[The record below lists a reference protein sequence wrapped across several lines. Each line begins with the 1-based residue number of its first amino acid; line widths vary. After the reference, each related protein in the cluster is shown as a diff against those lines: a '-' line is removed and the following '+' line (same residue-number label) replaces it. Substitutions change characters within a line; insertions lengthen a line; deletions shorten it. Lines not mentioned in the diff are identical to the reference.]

1 MDGQWTQGWCEGE
14 CTLVKTKLE
23 QLVKKS
29 YHKGA
34 THKFL
39 PKAHAT
45 CMTCKGEEQFYTS
58 DLEYSAQ
65 LD

>member
-1 MDGQWTQGWCEGE
+1 MHIG
-14 CTLVKTKLE
+14 KTKLE

-39 PKAHAT
+39 PKVHAT
-45 CMTCKGEEQFYTS
+45 CMTCKGEEQF
-58 DLEYSAQ
+58 
-65 LD
+65 